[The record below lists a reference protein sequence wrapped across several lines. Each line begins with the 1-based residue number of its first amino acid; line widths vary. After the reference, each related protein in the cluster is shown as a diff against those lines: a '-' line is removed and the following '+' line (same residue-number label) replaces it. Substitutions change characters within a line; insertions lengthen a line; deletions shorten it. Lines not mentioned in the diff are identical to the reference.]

1 MNKKLKVL
9 TVQGYS
15 PTPLGQDWGD
25 RTTYFWFIVHQLGP
39 VLSGRCRGEQ
49 ELGHD
54 TSLQPGCVQLYS
66 AGWAPLSWARLLLLL
81 LLLSRFSGLRL
92 WEVEEDMEFSF
103 EHLLTVILLGRGPGL
118 LPGWSSPVMSTW
130 ISGLSCWSQ
139 GWSQTVNSMQG
150 WERRKQGNS
159 QGKWKVMSFDKTG
172 EEHLHPAEN
181 WPLALLSSRHWP
193 TERLEGMMDDSE
205 WEMTCL
211 GSHSEESSVLCLQVW
226 LGGSLGKQKVGRGV
240 CGHVWTNSSHKS
252 LSWILKMDACRLIHF
267 ARWINA
273 GGKVLS

>member
-1 MNKKLKVL
+1 M
-9 TVQGYS
+9 
-15 PTPLGQDWGD
+15 
-25 RTTYFWFIVHQLGP
+25 
-39 VLSGRCRGEQ
+39 LSGRCLGEQ
-49 ELGHD
+49 ALGRDTVPSSLAVSSFTLPAGLLSPEPGSSSSSSSSSADSLGHVCGKWRR
-54 TSLQPGCVQLYS
+54 TWSLALSTCSQWSSWGGARGCSPAEALLW
-66 AGWAPLSWARLLLLL
+66 WAPGSL
-81 LLLSRFSGLRL
+81 
-92 WEVEEDMEFSF
+92 V
-103 EHLLTVILLGRGPGL
+103 
-118 LPGWSSPVMSTW
+118 
-130 ISGLSCWSQ
+130 GLSCWSQ
-139 GWSQTVNSMQG
+139 GWSQTVNLMQG

-172 EEHLHPAEN
+172 EEHLHPGEN

-211 GSHSEESSVLCLQVW
+211 GSHSDSVLCLQVW

-252 LSWILKMDACRLIHF
+252 LSWTLKMDACRLIHF